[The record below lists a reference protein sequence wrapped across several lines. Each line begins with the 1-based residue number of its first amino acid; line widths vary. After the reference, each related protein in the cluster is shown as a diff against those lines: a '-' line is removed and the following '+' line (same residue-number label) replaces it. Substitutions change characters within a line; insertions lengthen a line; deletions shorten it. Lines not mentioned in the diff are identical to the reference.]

1 MHCFSSSS
9 SSSPFFSHER
19 KAHSHSHHGGRAPL
33 RQVAEAPRAR
43 GRVQGPC
50 RIMDRR
56 DEERQ
61 KKTAA
66 TNQTS
71 PTIIIPS
78 SRSRR
83 LAATTLRLRPLQLL
97 GTRSRSSKGGK
108 RVELKGEQKGSFFVV
123 LSLSESRR
131 RFSFAAAAAAAAR
144 IDGALVLPS
153 MLSSSLPPLLLS
165 PLFQSLSPIPSS
177 LIDSS

>member
-9 SSSPFFSHER
+9 SFPFFSHER

-61 KKTAA
+61 KRRRR
-66 TNQTS
+66 
-71 PTIIIPS
+71 PTKSRRRSSFPS

-83 LAATTLRLRPLQLL
+83 LAATTLRLRPLQLH

-108 RVELKGEQKGSFFVV
+108 RLELKGEQRGSFFVV

-153 MLSSSLPPLLLS
+153 LLSSSLPPLLLS